1 MVFLFKLI
9 HISFLSSKDGE
20 LNEERK
26 EYEDFRRKLQ
36 HQLTSLHNELDTQR
50 RELTA
55 GDSLINILNLLET
68 AYFTSERTTY
78 EHIVVK

>member
-1 MVFLFKLI
+1 MVFLFSLI
-9 HISFLSSKDGE
+9 HILFLSSKDGE

-55 GDSLINILNLLET
+55 GESLVINILNLFISL
-68 AYFTSERTTY
+68 FRQFLP
-78 EHIVVK
+78 K